1 MHYKK
6 DSVAL
11 KPPLVH
17 STIAADGIGH
27 NTNLTHTEKLY
38 KLI

>member
-17 STIAADGIGH
+17 STIAVDGTG
-27 NTNLTHTEKLY
+27 TTRT
-38 KLI
+38 